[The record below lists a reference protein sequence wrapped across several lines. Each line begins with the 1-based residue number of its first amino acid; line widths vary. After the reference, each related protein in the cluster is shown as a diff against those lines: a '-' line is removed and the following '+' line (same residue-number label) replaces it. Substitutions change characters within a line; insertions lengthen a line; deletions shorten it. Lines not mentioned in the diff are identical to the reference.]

1 MTIKSGHMKPASVLT
16 HEPRIVQLQDQAI
29 VGVAGFISFTRFDV
43 APLWQALMPVYAAIP
58 HVQNQTRLSV
68 AVYPNNFFESFNPE
82 QTFQKWA
89 AVPVTMIESSLPQP
103 CTSMTIPSGMY
114 AVFQHKGNFEAFAH
128 TVQYIHNQ
136 WLPQSP
142 YQLDNRPHFEILT
155 DTYKN
160 NHPDSEEEVWIP
172 VTHKT
177 GKP

>member
-1 MTIKSGHMKPASVLT
+1 MKPDSVLT
-16 HEPRIVQLQDQAI
+16 EEPRIIELKDQAI
-29 VGVAGFISFTRFDV
+29 VGVAGITNFARFEV
-43 APLWQALMPVYAAIP
+43 APLWQALMPVYGTIP

-68 AVYPNNFFESFNPE
+68 AVYPNNFFKAFNPE

-89 AVPVTMIESSLPQP
+89 AVPVTKIGVPLPQP
-103 CTSMTIPSGMY
+103 CTSMIIPSGLY
-114 AVFQHKGNFEAFAH
+114 AVFQHKGNYEAFVG

-142 YQLDNRPHFEILT
+142 YQLANRPHFEILT

-172 VTHKT
+172 IEHKFQNQ
-177 GKP
+177 